1 MRAAAIKILLV
12 QGGLGDSV
20 GPLLERHGY
29 RVVWVQTAK
38 QALERVTSEKPALVI
53 IDVPSLIANAEK
65 LCQEVKRIRD
75 IPVLMLGEQ
84 GAGVNGKAARAYAG
98 CADEFVPRPLR
109 ARRLLLRIAKLLPE
123 GLATELRCGDL
134 VFRPADGILRK
145 RDKEVYLNPKL
156 SRLLQLFMQ
165 HPGEVLTRRVLMQQV
180 WDTDYIGDTRTLD
193 VHIRWLRLAI
203 EDDPTM
209 PVYLR
214 TVRGQGYCFQN
225 PKKK

>member
-1 MRAAAIKILLV
+1 MRAAAVKILLV

-75 IPVLMLGEQ
+75 IPVLMLGGQ
-84 GAGVNGKAARAYAG
+84 DAGVNGKAARAYVG
-98 CADEFVPRPLR
+98 CADEFLPRPLR

-123 GLATELRCGDL
+123 GLAIELRCGDL

-214 TVRGQGYCFQN
+214 TVRGQGYCFHN

>member
-1 MRAAAIKILLV
+1 MRAAPIKILLV

-84 GAGVNGKAARAYAG
+84 GAGINGKAARAYAG

-123 GLATELRCGDL
+123 GLAIELRCGDL

-214 TVRGQGYCFQN
+214 TVRGQGYCFHN